1 MKVLNISRKE
11 FDKLQQLQLDGNI
24 FNSECTLYILKDKIN
39 KKYAFKK
46 LYNDSG
52 FRFSNKLFTLN
63 ELIDNNSKINM
74 DTLVM
79 PKRLVAIDN
88 KVSGFIMPYIN
99 GINFQTVLDSNN
111 YLHEDKIEYLKQIG
125 IILEQM
131 KKVRETTDIE
141 EFYLNDIHENNF
153 VLDKQTNTIK
163 VVDMDSCKI
172 NGNYTFPSRYL
183 SIFSNISNFSKY
195 EKEKECDCGGYY
207 KPNEDTDL
215 YCYIIMILNYIS
227 DARVNSLTME
237 NFWGYLLYLRN
248 MGISY
253 ELLDKIALIYSN
265 EKNINIYEYLD
276 ELCYFEGKTSYKKY
290 TKSK

>member
-1 MKVLNISRKE
+1 MKVLNISKKE
-11 FDKLQQLQLDGNI
+11 FNKLQQLQLDGNI
-24 FNSECTLYILKDKIN
+24 FNSECTLYILKDMFN

-63 ELIDNNSKINM
+63 ELIDNSSKINI
-74 DTLVM
+74 DDLVM

-99 GINFQTVLDSNN
+99 GINFQTVLDSDN
-111 YLHEDKIEYLKQIG
+111 YLHKDKIEYLKQIG

-131 KKVRETTDIE
+131 KKVRETTDIK
-141 EFYLNDIHENNF
+141 EFYLNDMHENNF

-183 SIFSNISNFSKY
+183 SIFSNISNFPKY

-207 KPNEDTDL
+207 KPSENTDL

-227 DARVNSLTME
+227 DARVNNLTME

-248 MGISY
+248 IGISY

-265 EKNINIYEYLD
+265 EENINIYEYLD